1 MYGHE
6 PPSEERPGCRETL
19 VLTRAAFAV
28 LIPIF
33 AAMIAVLTLVMV
45 TLLLLLTRPLLALLP
60 VAALVGG
67 IMLYARWERGRYR
80 PPPGL

>member
-6 PPSEERPGCRETL
+6 PPREERPGCRETL
-19 VLTRAAFAV
+19 ILTRAAFAV

-33 AAMIAVLTLVMV
+33 AAMVAVLVLVM
-45 TLLLLLTRPLLALLP
+45 TLLLLLLTNPILALIPLALL
-60 VAALVGG
+60 AGG
-67 IMLYARWERGRYR
+67 LFAFARWERGRHR